1 MMSLMSLEFLS
12 LGLNIIVD
20 KDDLGLQKTNQKTK
34 KYSTLLFSLTSTE
47 HQIC

>member
-1 MMSLMSLEFLS
+1 MVSLMSLEFLS

-20 KDDLGLQKTNQKTK
+20 KDDLGLQKTK

-47 HQIC
+47 H

>member
-1 MMSLMSLEFLS
+1 MVSLMSLEFLS

-34 KYSTLLFSLTSTE
+34 KIFNIIIFTN
-47 HQIC
+47 